1 MLTAERG
8 LVPPRIR
15 KLAPGGAG
23 EVAGYGVYPAIK
35 VVVPCDLR
43 DVDVSIYHAGR
54 SGHLFFELGK
64 FRRTRVGAGGGHTTC
79 NRSEPPVKVK
89 DDGGER

>member
-1 MLTAERG
+1 M
-8 LVPPRIR
+8 VPPRIR

-23 EVAGYGVYPAIK
+23 EVAAYGVYPAIK

-54 SGHLFFELGK
+54 SGHLFSSWGGV
-64 FRRTRVGAGGGHTTC
+64 RRTRVGAGGGHTTC
-79 NRSEPPVKVK
+79 NRTDPVKER